1 MCIWKMVTG
10 LDLEIQNK
18 PFYEHYKRKKKKQ
31 RLIVGEMAY
40 SDMINAD
47 GYSLFELSRK
57 LQNGLDRAEEA
68 EARLLKKLNSWIY
81 NFPDEYVVLRSIK
94 VYESSKKAYKELF
107 IPNPESCNSSL
118 GDLETKFLY
127 KEFQAS

>member
-1 MCIWKMVTG
+1 MVTG
-10 LDLEIQNK
+10 LDLEIENK

-40 SDMINAD
+40 S
-47 GYSLFELSRK
+47 LFGLCRK